1 MKYQVEYTPQ
11 AVEDLKGLRPAV
23 RSLLY
28 GWIEKNLV
36 DCEDPRRY
44 GSGDPGGGRWRY
56 SIGEYRLLAEIQEG
70 RVVILAVVCGLRR
83 TGGRKNGGTQKPY
96 TVRGSDPPP
105 R

>member
-11 AVEDLKGLRPAV
+11 AVENLKGLRPTV

-44 GSGDPGGGRWRY
+44 GSGDPEGGRWRY
-56 SIGEYRLLAEIQEG
+56 PIGEYRLLVEIQEG
-70 RVVILAVVCGLRR
+70 RVVILAVVSGLRR
-83 TGGRKNGGTQKPY
+83 TGSRKDGGTNPAQIRSG
-96 TVRGSDPPP
+96 RGNL
-105 R
+105 